1 VVFVYFQQEDT
12 VMAQKPT
19 YEELDR
25 GVKALE
31 KDIIRYKKVEEELQV
46 LEEKYRLPL

>member
-1 VVFVYFQQEDT
+1 
-12 VMAQKPT
+12 MAQKPT

-25 GVKALE
+25 RVRELE
-31 KDIIRYKKVEEELQV
+31 KDIVRYKKVEEELQV